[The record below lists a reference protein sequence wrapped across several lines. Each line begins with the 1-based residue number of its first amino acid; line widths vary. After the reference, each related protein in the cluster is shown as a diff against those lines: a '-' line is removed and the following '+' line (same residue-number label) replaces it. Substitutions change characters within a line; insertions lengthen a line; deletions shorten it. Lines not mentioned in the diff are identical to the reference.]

1 MVSWFLEMKM
11 FKVEEEDN
19 EDCDCECDECDDE
32 EE

>member
-11 FKVEEEDN
+11 FNVEEEDN
-19 EDCDCECDECDDE
+19 EDCDCECDECDGE